1 MTAQEVKEKV
11 AENKLTSVAGALST
25 ISASLLAFVPGDVLG
40 TCGDAIAK
48 TQNPALIGGLF
59 AAGTLLT
66 LIGPSLV
73 GRSKK

>member
-11 AENKLTSVAGALST
+11 SESKLTSIAGAAAT
-25 ISASLLAFVPGDVLG
+25 ISSLLLALVPNEVLA
-40 TCGDAIAK
+40 TCQEAIAK
-48 TQNPALIGGLF
+48 TQNPVMIEALFGAGL
-59 AAGTLLT
+59 LLT